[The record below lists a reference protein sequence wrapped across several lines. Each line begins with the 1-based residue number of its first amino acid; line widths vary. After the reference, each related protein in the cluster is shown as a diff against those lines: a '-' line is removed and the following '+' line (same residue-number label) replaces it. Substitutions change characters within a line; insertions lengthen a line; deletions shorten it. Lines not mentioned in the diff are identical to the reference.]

1 MSEDGGQAAAAQ
13 PPRKHRLMLHVGL
26 FLATFL
32 TTTATGALH
41 KHGLWTPSLANIAPI
56 SDGLSYSLPLM
67 LILLCHE
74 LGHYFAARRHGV
86 DASLP
91 FFIPL
96 PPGFGLGT
104 LGAVIGM
111 RDVATDRKKLID
123 VGAAGPLAGL
133 IVAIPIIVIGLKL
146 SKVEALVGVGF
157 QEGNSLLYAVLKR
170 LVTGEWLPNGQRDVI
185 IHPMVFAGWAG
196 MLVTMINLLPIGQLD
211 GGHIASAYF
220 GNRYNRF
227 AQRLH
232 RLLPLGALAVLI
244 WAYFTLQ
251 REAGSAWNPSVGVRF
266 ALEAAGPW
274 MIWYVM
280 VSLMRLLSPGD
291 YHPPVDDTPLPPSRR
306 GLFWVMVVVFA
317 AVFMPVPNR
326 VTLAGLEAGIRAE
339 EQMQKQ
345 LQEKEKAQEK
355 AQQKGHK
362 KQQPPSPPEAPSP
375 SPAQPGPPAQPAEPG
390 PP

>member
-1 MSEDGGQAAAAQ
+1 
-13 PPRKHRLMLHVGL
+13 
-26 FLATFL
+26 
-32 TTTATGALH
+32 
-41 KHGLWTPSLANIAPI
+41 
-56 SDGLSYSLPLM
+56 
-67 LILLCHE
+67 
-74 LGHYFAARRHGV
+74 
-86 DASLP
+86 
-91 FFIPL
+91 
-96 PPGFGLGT
+96 
-104 LGAVIGM
+104 VIGM

-133 IVAIPIIVIGLKL
+133 IVAIPVIIIGIKL

-185 IHPMVFAGWAG
+185 IHPMLFAGWAG
-196 MLVTMINLLPIGQLD
+196 LLVTMINLLPIGQLD

-232 RLLPLGALAVLI
+232 RLLPLGALAVFI

-251 REAGSAWNPSVGVRF
+251 REAGGAWNPDLGVRF

-291 YHPPVDDTPLPPSRR
+291 YHPPVDDKLLPRSRR
-306 GLFWVMVVVFA
+306 GLFWVMVIVFA

-326 VTLAGLEAGIRAE
+326 VTLSGLEAGIRAE
-339 EQMQKQ
+339 EQQQKQ
-345 LQEKEKAQEK
+345 LQELQK
-355 AQQKGHK
+355 AQQQP
-362 KQQPPSPPEAPSP
+362 QQAPPSPQAPSP
-375 SPAQPGPPAQPAEPG
+375 APVPAPPAQPS